1 MSASPQQDPW
11 ERFLGYLRS
20 SLEAKDYDLWIQPLE
35 LQSSDGTRLVAAA
48 PNVFFLRQL
57 HDRYRSVIQHAQ
69 EQVGIQVELRVPE
82 AGRKR
87 RASAH
92 GRTDETGASGA
103 RPESQDA
110 GHHEPHPGLNARY
123 TFDSFVP
130 GTSNDFAHA
139 ASLSVA
145 QRPGSR
151 YNPLFIYGGV
161 GLGKTHLLHAIGH
174 ALYGRDRGVRIQY
187 ASSEQFMNEI
197 VNAIRFEKLPEIRT
211 RYRDQCD
218 LLLVDD
224 VQFLAGKERTQ
235 TEFFHIFNA
244 LYERSRQIVL
254 TSDRMPREIP
264 ALEDR
269 LRSRFESGLI
279 VDIQPPELEHR
290 LAILQRKAADLG
302 LRLPEDVLVFVA
314 TYVHSNVRELEGALT
329 RLSAK
334 ALFEGKS
341 IDLDFTRRVLS
352 DVLDMI
358 SPGISVDRIQKVV
371 ADFYQLRPTDLRG
384 KSRKQSIAFPR
395 QVAMYLCRELTSLS
409 LPDIGHRFGG
419 KDHSTVL
426 HSVRKIARLRN
437 EDAEL
442 SALLDSFTRTLQRTT

>member
-1 MSASPQQDPW
+1 MSAPLEQDSW
-11 ERFLGYLRS
+11 ERFLGHLRS

-35 LQSSDGTRLVAAA
+35 LQSSDGIRLVAAA

-87 RASAH
+87 RGSAR
-92 GRTDETGASGA
+92 GRTDEAGTRGS
-103 RPESQDA
+103 RPEPQDA

-145 QRPGSR
+145 DRPGSR
-151 YNPLFIYGGV
+151 YNPLFVYGGV

-174 ALYGRDRGVRIQY
+174 TLYGRDRGVRIQY
-187 ASSEQFMNEI
+187 VSSEQFMNEV

-244 LYERSRQIVL
+244 LYERGKQIVL

-302 LRLPEDVLVFVA
+302 LRLPDDVLVFVA

-334 ALFEGKS
+334 AAFEGKS
-341 IDLDFTRRVLS
+341 IDLDFTRRVLG

-358 SPGISVDRIQKVV
+358 GPGISVDRIQKVV
-371 ADFYQLRPTDLRG
+371 AEFYQLRPTDLRG
-384 KSRKQSIAFPR
+384 KSRKQSVAFPAR
-395 QVAMYLCRELTSLS
+395 SRCTSAAS
-409 LPDIGHRFGG
+409 
-419 KDHSTVL
+419 
-426 HSVRKIARLRN
+426 
-437 EDAEL
+437 
-442 SALLDSFTRTLQRTT
+442 